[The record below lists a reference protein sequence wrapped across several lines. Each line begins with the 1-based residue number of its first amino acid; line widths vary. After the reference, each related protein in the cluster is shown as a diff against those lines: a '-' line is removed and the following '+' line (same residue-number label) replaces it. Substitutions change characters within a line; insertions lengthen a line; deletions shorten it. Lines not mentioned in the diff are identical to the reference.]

1 MKKQVSLDRKSFMR
15 SLNQEQQE
23 LVKQVDALYSDFV
36 DLQIAKMRLQEW
48 EAKGK
53 PKGYTLD
60 EAKKVILGTECS

>member
-1 MKKQVSLDRKSFMR
+1 MKRQISLDRESFMR

-53 PKGYTLD
+53 PRGYTLD
-60 EAKKVILGTECS
+60 EARKEILGIECS